1 MTDEYIVEGS
11 VPAYLWTHRL
21 EDDARREMHPERFI
35 ILLSVSAAEREAVQ
49 AEALGLM
56 FRHGGSYVET
66 LRGVVHR
73 HIHPDNNK
81 HRGE

>member
-1 MTDEYIVEGS
+1 M
-11 VPAYLWTHRL
+11 
-21 EDDARREMHPERFI
+21 
-35 ILLSVSAAEREAVQ
+35 LLAVSAAEREAVQ
-49 AEALGLM
+49 AEALRLM

-73 HIHPDNNK
+73 HIHPDNDK